1 MATRTVRKF
10 SKLQDT
16 TGVLVDAPAGAP
28 LRISPVQA
36 DGRGDFYFITEAA
49 DNGDGT
55 YNQVMSLG
63 RNVLPGGG
71 REVSGVPYIRIGLE
85 SNFLSPY
92 GDPGPYGAN
101 APVVKRVNEWHD
113 PECGVVIGGHDV
125 SFRPRSGYA
134 AHDGSYSAETLTLS
148 ELNLDFPTFDGSGN
162 LTTSRWVRFDG
173 RPRPAGDPYAGK
185 RTITCNTQGDVPVV
199 MYGLDVLGVSQV
211 NLGDGSSFINQFQA
225 QIKLPTGGRV
235 TKFVSNAAEWGDYLG
250 DTTLGA
256 GSHYYFGYGF
266 SNDAI
271 RYNFSIRTTVDQNTP
286 SVSFLSLYSGQ
297 VGAASMVRSGATA
310 DIHQFQT
317 TADNLTWT
325 TRSRVNYAGR
335 VIHYTPNSTIA
346 DADLNPG
353 EACSYLNES
362 ANTLV
367 TKVKYSNGTVKTT
380 ASPLT

>member
-148 ELNLDFPTFDGSGN
+148 ELNLDFPTF
-162 LTTSRWVRFDG
+162 
-173 RPRPAGDPYAGK
+173 
-185 RTITCNTQGDVPVV
+185 
-199 MYGLDVLGVSQV
+199 
-211 NLGDGSSFINQFQA
+211 NQFQA